1 MAKSRFIRRD
11 NKTTAWA
18 SIVSAVVFCTFSF
31 VYLFYYQDD
40 LLTMEQH
47 VLSKGLT
54 HYNRFLGAT
63 IITAILYLAHVGID
77 TATRRC
83 SKHPALTYF
92 MPAMALAIM
101 TDINPDVDKEFS
113 FGKWLW
119 LMPLLTVVYAAV
131 TFVSAQLLANN
142 DGPSHKSGARI
153 IWENMLI
160 MASFFLFICGT
171 ANTDRIFH
179 QRMRIERLIDEGK
192 FKEALNVG
200 KGSYAPTDSS
210 TTMLRVYALSK
221 TNSLGETLFE
231 YRIKGGSKSL
241 LPNGTSVKTMLYS
254 DTLVFHHVA
263 EMSKQKMPPMVYLKW
278 MKKHGWAKA
287 PLEDYL
293 LAGYLLDK
301 NIDGFAREFKA
312 SKYTGKKV
320 LPKHFKEALVLYC
333 HIRSNPVVKIHDE
346 VMEADYQDFMNIIK
360 NTPDKRQRKFC
371 IQTNYANTYWF
382 YYWFQQD

>member
-11 NKTTAWA
+11 NRTTAWA
-18 SIVSAVVFCTFSF
+18 SAVSAVVFCTFSF

-63 IITAILYLAHVGID
+63 IITAVLHLAHVGID
-77 TATRRC
+77 TATRKC

-92 MPAMALAIM
+92 IPTMALAVM

-113 FGKWLW
+113 FGKWIW
-119 LMPLLTVVYAAV
+119 LVPMLTAVYAAV

-142 DGPSHKSGARI
+142 DGPNHKSGARI
-153 IWENMLI
+153 LWENMLI

-171 ANTDRIFH
+171 TNTDRIFH

-192 FKEALNVG
+192 FKEALCVG
-200 KGSYAPTDSS
+200 KGIYAPTDSS
-210 TTMLRVYALSK
+210 TTMLRIYALSK
-221 TNSLGETLFE
+221 TKSLGETLFE

-241 LPNGTSVKTMLYS
+241 LPTGTSVKTMLYS
-254 DTLVFHHVA
+254 DKLIFHHVA
-263 EMSKQKMPPMVYLKW
+263 EISKQTMPPMVYLKW
-278 MKKHGWAKA
+278 MKAHGWAKA

-301 NIDGFAREFKA
+301 DIDSFAREFKNSQYA
-312 SKYTGKKV
+312 GKNV

-333 HIRSNPVVKIHDE
+333 HLRSNPVVKIHDE

-360 NTPDKRQRKFC
+360 NTPNKRQSKFC